1 MIHIKLYFE
10 YTLYVNYIKDVI
22 IMNKKN
28 ISNVKKIS
36 IIISILSIFVLI
48 FTVSAFGNYMHKFN
62 TVNINKEK
70 VIPKNINSQV
80 DNSDPVQ
87 PQNRMQNKYIKNIAL
102 LGIDS
107 GDDNVGRSDCI
118 LIATIDTEHN
128 KIKLS
133 SIIRDSYV
141 TIPSKNRKDK
151 INHAYAFGGPELTL
165 ETLNLNFNLNISQFI
180 SVNFASF
187 PKIIDKIGG
196 LTIDIKE
203 DELKYINKYIH
214 ELNEHNNT
222 SSSDITKTGS
232 QTVDGT
238 QALAYARIRYTDGG
252 DFERSHRQRIVLEQ
266 VFKNLKELPILK
278 YPDALDALLPLID
291 TNLSSS
297 EILSLSL
304 DLTSFDNYNITEE
317 RFPKDE
323 DAEGKSINGVYY
335 YVFDED
341 STITKMHDFIYD

>member
-1 MIHIKLYFE
+1 
-10 YTLYVNYIKDVI
+10 
-22 IMNKKN
+22 MNRKN
-28 ISNVKKIS
+28 IPNVKKIS
-36 IIISILSIFVLI
+36 IIISILSIFFLI
-48 FTVSAFGNYMHKFN
+48 FTLSAFGNYMNKFN

-70 VIPKNINSQV
+70 VIPKNMNSQV

-87 PQNRMQNKYIKNIAL
+87 PQSRMQNKYIKNIAL

-141 TIPSKNRKDK
+141 TIPS
-151 INHAYAFGGPELTL
+151 
-165 ETLNLNFNLNISQFI
+165 
-180 SVNFASF
+180 
-187 PKIIDKIGG
+187 
-196 LTIDIKE
+196 DIKE
-203 DELKYINKYIH
+203 DELKYINTYIND
-214 ELNEHNNT
+214 LNAHNNT
-222 SSSDITKTGS
+222 SSSDITQTGP

-252 DFERSHRQRIVLEQ
+252 DFERSHRQRIVLDE
-266 VFKNLKELPILK
+266 VFKKLKELPILK
-278 YPDALDALLPLID
+278 YPDALDSLLPLVD

-297 EILSLSL
+297 EILSLCL
-304 DLTSFDNYNITEE
+304 DLTSFDNFNIIEE

-323 DAEGKSINGVYY
+323 DAEGKSINGIYY
-335 YVFDED
+335 YVFDEYA
-341 STITKMHDFIYD
+341 TITKMHDFIYD

>member
-22 IMNKKN
+22 IMSKKN
-28 ISNVKKIS
+28 IPNVKKIS
-36 IIISILSIFVLI
+36 IIISILSIFFLI
-48 FTVSAFGNYMHKFN
+48 FTLSAFGNYINKFN

-70 VIPKNINSQV
+70 VIPKYMNSQV

-87 PQNRMQNKYIKNIAL
+87 PQGRMQNKYIKNIAL

-141 TIPSKNRKDK
+141 TIPSKNKKDK

-196 LTIDIKE
+196 ITIDIKE
-203 DELKYINKYIH
+203 DELKYINNYIND
-214 ELNEHNNT
+214 LNAHNNT
-222 SSSDITKTGS
+222 SSSDITQTGP
-232 QTVDGT
+232 QIVDGT

-252 DFERSHRQRIVLEQ
+252 DFERSHRQRIVVDE
-266 VFKNLKELPILK
+266 VFKKLKELPILK
-278 YPDALDALLPLID
+278 YPDALDSLLPLVD

-297 EILSLSL
+297 EILSLCL
-304 DLTSFDNYNITEE
+304 DLTSFDNFNIIEE

-323 DAEGKSINGVYY
+323 DAEGKSINGIYY

-341 STITKMHDFIYD
+341 ATITKIHDFIYD